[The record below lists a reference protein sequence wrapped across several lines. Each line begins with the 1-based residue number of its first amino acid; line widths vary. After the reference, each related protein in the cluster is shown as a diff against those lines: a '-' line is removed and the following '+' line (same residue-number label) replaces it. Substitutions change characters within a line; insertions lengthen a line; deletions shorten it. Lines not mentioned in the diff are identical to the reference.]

1 MTLLR
6 QPDIGY
12 IPTPHN
18 VTRSLLDFAKVTSSD
33 ILYDLGSGDGR
44 ILIEAAQRWG
54 TRGVGIDIDPKRI
67 QQAQENTQTARVS
80 DLIEFRQE
88 DLFKS
93 DFHQATVVFIYL
105 LPHLNLRL
113 RSRLK
118 RQLQPGSRIISKDF
132 DLGDWPPLH
141 TLFLPAKTEDDEE
154 VTLYYWRV

>member
-1 MTLLR
+1 MTASR

-18 VTRSLLDFAKVTSSD
+18 ITRSLLDFAKVTSTD

-54 TRGVGIDIDPKRI
+54 TRGIGIDIDPKRI
-67 QQAQENTQTARVS
+67 QQAQENARTAGV
-80 DLIEFRQE
+80 DNLIEFRQE
-88 DLFKS
+88 DLFQS
-93 DFHQATVVFIYL
+93 DFREATVVFIYL

-118 RQLQPGSRIISKDF
+118 LQLQQGSRIISKDF
-132 DLGDWPPLH
+132 DMGDWPPLH
-141 TLFLPAKTEDDEE
+141 RLFLPAKTEDDEE
-154 VTLYYWRV
+154 ITLYYWQV